1 MYPTI
6 RDQGCSARVS
16 NYIDIIIEKDF
27 DEYPESLKKATVI
40 KDGHIRDERIAEFR
54 KARGVF
60 CE

>member
-1 MYPTI
+1 MTKVLSEGI
-6 RDQGCSARVS
+6 S

>member
-1 MYPTI
+1 MTKVLSEGI
-6 RDQGCSARVS
+6 S

-40 KDGHIRDERIAEFR
+40 KDGHILDERIAQFR
-54 KARGVF
+54 KAHGVF